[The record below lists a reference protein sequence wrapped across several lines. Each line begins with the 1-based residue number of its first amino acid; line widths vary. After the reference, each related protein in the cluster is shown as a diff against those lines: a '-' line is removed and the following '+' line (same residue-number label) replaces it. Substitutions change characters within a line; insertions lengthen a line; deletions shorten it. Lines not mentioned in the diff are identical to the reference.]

1 MSHSIKRGAILG
13 FLVGLV
19 ALAGVLMVAV
29 HCLPFRISFPP
40 QPWPWHCS
48 DPAYH
53 VIGYLAFPINLLTND
68 LSQAILLA
76 PLSLLLY
83 TILGALLGFAL
94 GSSRF

>member
-1 MSHSIKRGAILG
+1 
-13 FLVGLV
+13 
-19 ALAGVLMVAV
+19 
-29 HCLPFRISFPP
+29 
-40 QPWPWHCS
+40 
-48 DPAYH
+48 